1 MSFKALNILT
11 LPFPDWLL
19 NTDYSLVL
27 NEEGVTEDGA
37 PKKSIETSGKCI
49 FSEKAQRIIDAEG
62 KQIDLLGKV
71 IIKGDVA
78 PSLKTVSDGVITI
91 NGRSYEIHAGYRPR
105 NPNGEVHHTEFE
117 IK

>member
-1 MSFKALNILT
+1 MAKNIKE

-27 NEEGVTEDGA
+27 NDNGISEDGEPINA
-37 PKKSIETSGKCI
+37 FETSGKCI
-49 FSEKAQRIIDAEG
+49 FSEKYKRIIDSEG
-62 KQIDLLGKV
+62 KQITLLGRI

-78 PSLKTVSDGVITI
+78 PLLKNISDGVITI
-91 NGRSYEIHAGYRPR
+91 NGCCYEIHTGNRPR
-105 NPNGEVHHTEFE
+105 NPNGTIHHTSFE

>member
-1 MSFKALNILT
+1 MAQNIKI
-11 LPFPDWLL
+11 LPFPNWLL
-19 NTDYSLVL
+19 NTDYTLVL
-27 NEEGVTEDGA
+27 NDGLTEDGE
-37 PKKSIETSGKCI
+37 PKKMFETNGKCI
-49 FSEKAQRIIDAEG
+49 FSEKAQRVIDAEG

-91 NGRSYEIHAGYRPR
+91 NGCSYEIHAGYRPR
-105 NPNGEVHHTEFE
+105 NPDGTVHHTEFE

>member
-1 MSFKALNILT
+1 MAQNIKV

-37 PKKSIETSGKCI
+37 PKESIKASGKCI
-49 FSEKAQRIIDAEG
+49 FSEKAKRIIDAEG
-62 KQIDLLGKV
+62 KQITLLGKV

-78 PSLKTVSDGVITI
+78 Q
-91 NGRSYEIHAGYRPR
+91 
-105 NPNGEVHHTEFE
+105 
-117 IK
+117 

>member
-1 MSFKALNILT
+1 MAQNIKV

-37 PKKSIETSGKCI
+37 PKEAFKTSGKCI
-49 FSEKAQRIIDAEG
+49 FSEKSQRIIDTEG
-62 KQIDLLGKV
+62 KQITLLGKV

-78 PSLKTVSDGVITI
+78 PSLKSISDGVITI
-91 NGRSYEIHAGYRPR
+91 NECSYEIHVGYRPR
-105 NPNGEVHHTEFE
+105 NPDGTVHHTGFE
-117 IK
+117 LK